1 MDTKIDESNAV
12 KPGSDVLE
20 EVLSEDCRA
29 RIEAAFSQP
38 DEQVPESAIGRF
50 FERLSKRISHRHILR
65 LLTKRTRVMYALRHI
80 PERMQKVTNQA
91 RLVLELIDDF
101 AEGSYH
107 AIPWHALAI
116 AAATLLYSVSPADV
130 IPDAIPALGALDDMV
145 VVAIGMRLVRKH
157 LQDYCVHKGYDP
169 AEYF

>member
-1 MDTKIDESNAV
+1 MNATENDANGSAPPESAD
-12 KPGSDVLE
+12 DVLSAE
-20 EVLSEDCRA
+20 RRA
-29 RIEAAFSQP
+29 RVEAAFSQP
-38 DEQVPESAIGRF
+38 EEELPESWLGRF
-50 FERLSKRISHRHILR
+50 LERLSKRISYRHILN
-65 LLTKRTRVMYALRHI
+65 LLTKRTRVMHALRQI

-157 LQDYCVHKGYDP
+157 LQAYCVHKGYDP